1 MVKKTMIF
9 LLAGA
14 AIFTACKKSD
24 TTTTTTAQ
32 KVVAKWTI
40 VSDNHVEVEAGVSYP
55 FNYNGVA
62 GDYADFRN
70 DGKVYAHIDG
80 SYDTST
86 YKIISDASIKFE
98 KDTFQIKTLTTTS
111 FIIYKGM
118 SARDSSQETVT
129 FKK

>member
-32 KVVAKWTI
+32 KVVAKWII
-40 VSDNHVEVEAGVSYP
+40 VSDNSVYGKAGVSHP
-55 FNYNGVA
+55 SSYNGVA
-62 GDYADFRN
+62 GDYADFRT
-70 DGKVYAHIDG
+70 DSKVYAHIDG
-80 SYDTST
+80 GYDTST